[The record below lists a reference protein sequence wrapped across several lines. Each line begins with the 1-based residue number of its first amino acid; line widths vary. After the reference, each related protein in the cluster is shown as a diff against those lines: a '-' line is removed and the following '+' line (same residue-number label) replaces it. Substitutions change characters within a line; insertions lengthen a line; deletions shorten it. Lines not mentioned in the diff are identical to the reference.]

1 MSIPSRSKK
10 LIVLCDGT
18 WCGRETGTVTN
29 ISLLATAIGLPD
41 STAPTDTNARTYVDP
56 ARKLKACY
64 FPGQG
69 LGGTFLDYLFNGE
82 TGSDIGAECMRVYQ
96 YIVENFDT
104 ETEIWMF
111 GLSRGCYTLRCVGG
125 MINNC
130 GIVKPRQSE
139 EETSDLVGE
148 VYAIYRSPY
157 PEDKPTSKKSIRFR
171 STASYDAVS
180 PIKFMGIIDTVGSLG
195 IPKLDAGVGFDW
207 PGFYDQSISSEVQ
220 KVFHARSIHDRLWMF
235 ESCRARRD
243 EKHSDNPDLELHE
256 RWFPGCHYDLGRQ
269 KFKFFRDGVNVVER
283 VFFALPNHLTQPVVP
298 NAVCSDLVLLWLLE
312 AVEAND
318 PHDQVFRTP
327 CATQIDGVKRT
338 LAAPPSAG
346 DLGSGDVY
354 SHMGDFAPAGVLGS
368 ALAHVYSTGVSI
380 VDKLL
385 PAAQLGSAIQS
396 FLGVKTIL
404 NVLLATRDRR
414 VEDEGADVTP
424 LDEPMAVLGGASV
437 AERAGLERYA
447 SLTVRKWRL
456 MRNVVGMRG

>member
-1 MSIPSRSKK
+1 M
-10 LIVLCDGT
+10 
-18 WCGRETGTVTN
+18 
-29 ISLLATAIGLPD
+29 LATAIGIPN
-41 STAPTDTNARTYVDP
+41 STAPTDTNPRPYVDP
-56 ARKLKACY
+56 GRKLKACY

-69 LGGTFLDYLFNGE
+69 LGGTFLDYIFNGE
-82 TGSDIGAECMRVYQ
+82 TGGDIGTECMRVYQ
-96 YIVENFDT
+96 YIVENYDT
-104 ETEIWMF
+104 DTEIWMF
-111 GLSRGCYTLRCVGG
+111 GLSRGCYTVRCVGG

-130 GIVKPRQSE
+130 GIVKARESE
-139 EETSDLVGE
+139 EEMEDLVGE

-157 PEDKPTSKKSIRFR
+157 PEDTPTSKKSIRFR

-180 PIKFMGIIDTVGSLG
+180 PIRFMGIIDTVGSLG
-195 IPKLDAGVGFDW
+195 IPQLNAGVGFDW
-207 PGFYDQSISSEVQ
+207 PGLYDQNISSEVQ

-235 ESCRARRD
+235 ESCRARRTD
-243 EKHSDNPDLELHE
+243 KHVDNPALELHE

-283 VFFALPNHLTQPVVP
+283 FFFALPNHLTKPVVP

-312 AVEAND
+312 AVAAND
-318 PHDQVFRTP
+318 PHDQVFRHT
-327 CATQIDGVKRT
+327 CAAQIAAVKGS
-338 LAAPPSAG
+338 LATPPSEE

-354 SHMGDFAPAGVLGS
+354 SHIGDFTPAGVFGS
-368 ALAHVYSTGVSI
+368 ALAHAYSAGVSL

-385 PAAQLGSAIQS
+385 PAVQLGSAIQS

-424 LDEPMAVLGGASV
+424 LDEPVAVLGGESV
-437 AERAGLERYA
+437 AERAGLDRYA

-456 MRNVVGMRG
+456 MRNVVGMS